1 MKNVGLS
8 LITALFLAAAH
19 AAPLIMRA
27 HGTAEPLASPPPQD
41 KTNGPESQ
49 ACRATLQAAG
59 DGDIEAVAVPRDER
73 LVLLH
78 EDAL

>member
-1 MKNVGLS
+1 MKTVALS
-8 LITALFLAAAH
+8 LATAR

-27 HGTAEPLASPPPQD
+27 NGTAEPLASPPSQD
-41 KTNGPESQ
+41 ETNSPEIQ